1 VKLEPAIK
9 TRILPP
15 RAGVGTQLGRY
26 ELLSRVAHGGM
37 ASVWAAREKSAGRE
51 RLVAVKMVLPD
62 LAGSE
67 FEAMFL
73 EEARLAALIQHRN
86 VCQIFELI
94 DQQGILALAMEW
106 IDGGTLAGLL
116 AASTACGP
124 LDRRVTADILAQVA
138 CGLHAAHEQR
148 DDNGIDMQLVHRDV
162 SPQNVLIGRDGR
174 VTVTDFGVA
183 KALGRAGCATAVGTL
198 KGKLAYM
205 SPEQVNG
212 EPVDRRSDI
221 FALGVVLYVATV
233 GTHPFRRPGEP
244 HRQMFTRLNQPL
256 TPPSEL
262 APGYPAELEAIVARA
277 LQRNPD
283 QRFATAEE
291 LRSEL
296 LAWIARSGPAVGAP
310 EIAAAVNE
318 RLGPPKVG
326 PLDGIAHAERP
337 TVIPGRR
344 GLPGR

>member
-1 VKLEPAIK
+1 MKIEPAIK
-9 TRILPP
+9 TRILPQ

-37 ASVWAAREKSAGRE
+37 ASVWAAREKGPGRE

-73 EEARLAALIQHRN
+73 EEARLAALIQHPN
-86 VCQIFELI
+86 VCRIFELI
-94 DQQGILALAMEW
+94 DQHGILALAMEW
-106 IDGGTLAGLL
+106 IDGGTLAALL

-124 LDRRVTADILAQVA
+124 LDRRVAAGILAQVA

-148 DDNGIDMQLVHRDV
+148 DANGMGMQLVHRDV

-174 VTVTDFGVA
+174 VKVTDFGVA

-233 GTHPFRRPGEP
+233 GTHPFRRPGEQ
-244 HRQMFTRLNQPL
+244 HRQMFTRLSQPL

-277 LQRNPD
+277 LQREPD

-291 LRSEL
+291 LRGEL
-296 LAWIARSGPAVGAP
+296 FAWIARSGPALDASA
-310 EIAAAVNE
+310 IAAAVHE
-318 RLGPPKVG
+318 RLGPPKLQ
-326 PLDGIAHAERP
+326 PLDGVAHADRP

-344 GLPGR
+344 GSR

>member
-1 VKLEPAIK
+1 MKIEPAIK
-9 TRILPP
+9 TLILPR
-15 RAGVGTQLGRY
+15 RAGVGSQLGRY
-26 ELLSRVAHGGM
+26 ELLSRVACGGM
-37 ASVWAAREKSAGRE
+37 ASVWAAREKGAGRE

-73 EEARLAALIQHRN
+73 EEARLAALIQHPN
-86 VCQIFELI
+86 VCRIFELI

-106 IDGGTLAGLL
+106 IDGGTLATLL

-124 LDRRVTADILAQVA
+124 LDPRVTAGILAQVA
-138 CGLHAAHEQR
+138 CGLHAAHELR
-148 DDNGIDMQLVHRDV
+148 DAKGVGMQLVHRDV

-174 VTVTDFGVA
+174 VAVTDFGVA
-183 KALGRAGCATAVGTL
+183 KALGRAGGATAVGTI

-212 EPVDRRSDI
+212 DSVDRRSDI
-221 FALGVVLYVATV
+221 FALGVVLYMATV

-244 HRQMFTRLNQPL
+244 QRQMFTRLSEPL

-296 LAWIARSGPAVGAP
+296 CGWLSRSGPALGAA
-310 EIAAAVNE
+310 EIAAAVHE
-318 RLGPPKVG
+318 RLGPAKVV
-326 PLDGIAHAERP
+326 PLDGVAHAERP
-337 TVIPGRR
+337 TVIPGRK
-344 GLPGR
+344 GLPTG

>member
-1 VKLEPAIK
+1 
-9 TRILPP
+9 
-15 RAGVGTQLGRY
+15 
-26 ELLSRVAHGGM
+26 M
-37 ASVWAAREKSAGRE
+37 ASVWQAREKGAGRE

-73 EEARLAALIQHRN
+73 EEARLAALIRHPN

-94 DQQGILALAMEW
+94 ADQNILALAMEW
-106 IDGGTLAGLL
+106 IDGGTLAALL

-124 LDRRVTADILAQVA
+124 LDRRVTAGILAQVA
-138 CGLHAAHEQR
+138 CGLHAAHELR
-148 DDNGIDMQLVHRDV
+148 DANGMDMQLVHRDV
-162 SPQNVLIGRDGR
+162 SPQNVLIARDGR

-212 EPVDRRSDI
+212 ESVDRRSDI
-221 FALGVVLYVATV
+221 FALGVLLYLATV

-244 HRQMFTRLNQPL
+244 QRQMFTRLNAPL

-262 APGYPAELEAIVARA
+262 APGYPAKLEAIVARA
-277 LQRNPD
+277 LQRHPD
-283 QRFATAEE
+283 ERFATTEE
-291 LRSEL
+291 LQSEL
-296 LAWIARSGPAVGAP
+296 CAWIARSGPPLAAA
-310 EIAAAVNE
+310 EIAAVVKE
-318 RLGPPKVG
+318 RLGPTKAL

-337 TVIPGRR
+337 TVIPGRK
-344 GLPGR
+344 GGH